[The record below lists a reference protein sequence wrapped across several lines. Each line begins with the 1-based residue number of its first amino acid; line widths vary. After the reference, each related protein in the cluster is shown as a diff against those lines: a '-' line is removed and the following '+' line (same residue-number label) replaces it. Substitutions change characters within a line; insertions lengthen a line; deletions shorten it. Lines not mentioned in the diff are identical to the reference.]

1 MGVLVKSRAVSLI
14 CVALAAMSLFQV
26 AHAATLTFEDLDP
39 SPASFDVMPS
49 PYGGF
54 TFSGWF
60 FGPDTLYTPASGV
73 IDLFTDY
80 ADPNDPGAYVIT
92 SNNAIT
98 SASPF
103 IFDGATFSGYSGVTF
118 ELYLGGNLVHTSAT
132 LADAVGP
139 AAYLPTAL
147 ASGYGLAVD
156 TVKVSGVQ
164 GYYSMDDFSYRAIA
178 AVPEPGTFALL
189 GLGLGVMALRA
200 KRGKITV

>member
-1 MGVLVKSRAVSLI
+1 MKYHKFRVLGATFALTLSAV
-14 CVALAAMSLFQV
+14 VN
-26 AHAATLTFEDLDP
+26 AATLTFEDLDP

-49 PYGGF
+49 PYSGF
-54 TFSGWF
+54 MFSGWF

-80 ADPNDPGAYVIT
+80 ADPNNPDAYVIT

-98 SASPF
+98 AASPF

-132 LADAVGP
+132 LPDAVGP

-147 ASGYGLAVD
+147 ESGYGLAVD

-164 GYYSMDDFSYRAIA
+164 GYYSMDDFSYQAIA

-189 GLGLGVMALRA
+189 GLGLGVVALRA
-200 KRGKITV
+200 KRRKITA

>member
-14 CVALAAMSLFQV
+14 CAALAAMSLFPV

-49 PYGGF
+49 PYSGIS
-54 TFSGWF
+54 FSGWF

-92 SNNAIT
+92 NNNAIT
-98 SASPF
+98 AATPF

-118 ELYLGGNLVHTSAT
+118 DLYLGGNLVHTSAT
-132 LADAVGP
+132 LADAAGP
-139 AAYLPTAL
+139 IAYLPTVL
-147 ASGYGLAVD
+147 SSGYGLAVD

-164 GYYSMDDFSYRAIA
+164 GYYAMDDFSYREVAV
-178 AVPEPGTFALL
+178 VPEPGAYALML
-189 GLGLGVMALRA
+189 VGLAAVGAALRRRSA
-200 KRGKITV
+200 

>member
-1 MGVLVKSRAVSLI
+1 MNACFKLTAAACLFLSVASVSY
-14 CVALAAMSLFQV
+14 
-26 AHAATLTFEDLDP
+26 AATLTFEDLNP

-60 FGPDTLYTPASGV
+60 FGPDTLYTPASGM

-92 SNNAIT
+92 NNNAIAA
-98 SASPF
+98 ASPF
-103 IFDGATFSGYSGVTF
+103 IFNGAAFSGFSGVTF

-132 LADAVGP
+132 LPDAAG
-139 AAYLPTAL
+139 ATAYLPTML
-147 ASGYGLAVD
+147 SSGYSLPVD

-164 GYYSMDDFSYRAIA
+164 GYYSMDDFSYQAVSS
-178 AVPEPGTFALL
+178 VPEPGSFALL
-189 GLGLGVMALRA
+189 GLGLGVLVLTR
-200 KRGKITV
+200 KRQSTIA